1 MTGWIILTLFVASQV
16 GTPGPAN
23 ISLMAHSARFGV
35 RASLP
40 FFFGVVLGKQLIIW
54 PIGFGLM
61 TLLETYPIAAGVLQA
76 ASILYLLFIAWRIAN
91 MSITQKDDANR
102 LSFWMGLPVH
112 PLNPKAC
119 AMIVAAFTTFL
130 PQGVGQFQ
138 GVLAVAVILLI
149 VQLVLQAFWM
159 VFGGALARMV
169 VGTSGERLFFRG
181 MAIVMVLSVAIAVLI

>member
-1 MTGWIILTLFVASQV
+1 MTGWLVLSLFVASQV

-35 RASLP
+35 RESLP
-40 FFFGVVLGKQLIIW
+40 FFLGVVFGKQLIIW
-54 PIGFGLM
+54 PIGFGLVR
-61 TLLETYPIAAGVLQA
+61 LLESYPVAAGVLQA

-91 MSITQKDDANR
+91 MSIVQKDSANR

-130 PQGVGQFQ
+130 PQGIGQFE

-159 VFGGALARMV
+159 IFGGALARLV
-169 VGTSGERLFFRG
+169 IGTSWERTFFRT
-181 MAIVMVLSVAIAVLI
+181 MAIVMMISVGIAVLI